1 MTFKTLVRPNFYRD
15 SVALM
20 RLAAD
25 IEALPGIEQASAIMA
40 TEANLALLSETGA
53 APETITA
60 GPNDLL
66 VVVTGADAN
75 SLAAAIDQAAARLD
89 GEATASPSGEGEAPP
104 RPRSLV
110 AAAAETPAA
119 NLALISCPGE
129 YAAAEAMKALRLGR
143 DVMIFSDNV
152 SIEDEIALK
161 TLAETEGRLVMGPDC
176 GTAIINGVPLAFAN
190 IVRRG
195 PVGIIAASGTGLQQ
209 VACLLDRSGVG
220 ISQAIGTG
228 VRDLADAVGGTTM
241 LRAIELL
248 SRDPETES
256 LVLISKPPGKAVAAR
271 VIERAGRAG
280 KPVVVA
286 FIGAEPP
293 AEMPA
298 NVTFAATLAEAA
310 MLAAGTEAPPSA
322 TDAATIADLAGGFAA
337 GQRLLVG
344 LYSGGTFRAETIVIA
359 APALG
364 DISSSDAPDIG
375 GHVVLDLGDDV
386 FTRGRPHPMI
396 DFGIRNERI
405 RAAAEDP
412 AMAVVL
418 LDVVL
423 GRGAHPDPA
432 GALVPAIEEASAVA
446 KSNGRRLVFVGFVCG
461 TEADPQRLSAQE
473 AALARAGVIVEP
485 SNAAA
490 VGTAIRLLEETRR

>member
-1 MTFKTLVRPNFYRD
+1 MTFKTLVRLNFYRD

-25 IEALPGIEQASAIMA
+25 LEALPGIEQASAIMA
-40 TEANLALLSETGA
+40 TEANLAMLAETGA
-53 APETITA
+53 APETITTA
-60 GPNDLL
+60 PNDL
-66 VVVTGADAN
+66 VVMVRGADEK
-75 SLAAAIDQAAARLD
+75 SLAAAIELAATRLD
-89 GEATASPSGEGEAPP
+89 GEAVTSPSGEGEALR

-110 AAAAETPAA
+110 EAAAVTPAA
-119 NLALISCPGE
+119 TLALISCPGE
-129 YAAAEAMKALRLGR
+129 YATAEAMKALRLGL
-143 DVMIFSDNV
+143 DAMIFSDNV
-152 SIEDEIALK
+152 SLEDEVALK
-161 TLAETEGRLVMGPDC
+161 ALAETEGRLVMGPDC
-176 GTAIINGVPLAFAN
+176 GTAIINGVPLGFAN

-220 ISQAIGTG
+220 ISQAVGTG
-228 VRDLADAVGGTTM
+228 GRDLADAVGGTTM
-241 LRAIELL
+241 LRAIEVL
-248 SRDPETES
+248 SQDPETES

-286 FIGAEPP
+286 FIGVEPP
-293 AEMPA
+293 AETPA
-298 NVTFAATLAEAA
+298 NVTFAATLDQAA
-310 MLAAGTEAPPSA
+310 TLAAGTEAPPRA

-337 GQRLLVG
+337 EQRLLVG
-344 LYSGGTFRAETIVIA
+344 LYSGGTFRAEAMAIA

-364 DISSSDAPDIG
+364 DVSSNETSDTG
-375 GHVVLDLGDDV
+375 GHVVLDLGDDF

-396 DFGIRNERI
+396 DFSIRAERI
-405 RAAAEDP
+405 RAAAEDE
-412 AMAVVL
+412 AAAVVL

-423 GRGAHPDPA
+423 GCGVHPDPA
-432 GALVPAIEEASAVA
+432 GALVPAIDEACAIA
-446 KSNGRRLVFVGFVCG
+446 MSNGRRLVFVGFVCG

-473 AALARAGVIVEP
+473 AVLARAGVILES

-490 VGTAIRLLEETRR
+490 VATAIRLLEENR